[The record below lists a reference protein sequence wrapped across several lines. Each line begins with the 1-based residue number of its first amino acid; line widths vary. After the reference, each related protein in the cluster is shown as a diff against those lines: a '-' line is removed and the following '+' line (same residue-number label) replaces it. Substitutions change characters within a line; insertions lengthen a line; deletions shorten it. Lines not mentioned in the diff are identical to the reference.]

1 MCILIEIEKIWRR
14 IMKRIAS
21 AVWVGGF
28 IGGKGFVSTSS
39 GAISNISYSFKTRF
53 EDHPGTNPEELIAA
67 AQAGCFSMA
76 LAAQL
81 ESNGFNPRSIDTS
94 ATVTLEQQSGKWN
107 ITAIRMD
114 VIARVPGL
122 DRKTFE
128 KAAREAKNGCP
139 VSRVLKAKITM
150 DAMLEPESKAA

>member
-1 MCILIEIEKIWRR
+1 
-14 IMKRIAS
+14 MKRIAS

-39 GAISNISYSFKTRF
+39 GAMSNISYSFKTRF
-53 EDHPGTNPEELIAA
+53 EDHLGTNPEELIAA

-81 ESNGFNPRSIDTS
+81 ESNGFNPRSINTS
-94 ATVTLEQQSGKWN
+94 ATLTLEQQSGKWN
-107 ITAIRMD
+107 IAAIHMD

-128 KAAREAKNGCP
+128 KAAREAKSGCP

-150 DAMLEPESKAA
+150 DAMLEPESQAA